1 MLKTKLIVTVAD
13 AKISNNSADILA
25 TYSLG
30 SCIAVCLYDPSVK
43 IGGILHY
50 QLPNSTLDTQ
60 KAKDKPF
67 MFADTGIYTLY
78 KAMTSMGVTKKFL
91 EVKIAGG
98 STMKMGPKGFDIGKR
113 NYLAARKFL
122 WQEGLFVDAEDIG
135 GSSPRNVYMNIEDGT
150 VIVRSIGK
158 EKVL

>member
-13 AKISNNSADILA
+13 AKISNDPTDTIA

-30 SCIAVCLYDPSVK
+30 SCIAVCLYDHTVR

-50 QLPNSTLDTQ
+50 QLPTSKIDAG

-67 MFADTGIYTLY
+67 MFADTGIHTLY

-91 EVKIAGG
+91 EVKIIGG
-98 STMKMGPKGFDIGKR
+98 STMRSGPKGFDIGKR

-122 WQEGLFVDAEDIG
+122 WQAGLFADAEDIG

-150 VIVRSIGK
+150 IIIRSVGK
-158 EKVL
+158 ERVL

>member
-1 MLKTKLIVTVAD
+1 MVKTKVIVTVAD
-13 AKISNNSADILA
+13 AKISNNPEDILA

-30 SCIAVCLYDPSVK
+30 SCIAVCLYDPAVK

-50 QLPNSTLDTQ
+50 QLPNSTLDSQ
-60 KAKDKPF
+60 KAKSKPF
-67 MFADTGIYTLY
+67 MFADTGINTLY
-78 KAMTSMGVTKKFL
+78 RAMTSMGVTKKFL
-91 EVKIAGG
+91 EVKIVGG
-98 STMKMGPKGFDIGKR
+98 STMQMSPKGFDIGKR

-122 WQEGLFVDAEDIG
+122 WQQGLFVDAENIG

-150 VIVRSIGK
+150 VTIRSVGK